1 MRRYLLIV
9 FLLFTSIALK
19 AQGEA
24 TNWYFGKNAG
34 LKFMPDGSVLP
45 LSDGQLDTN
54 EGCSSISDI
63 NGNLLLYTDGKT
75 VWDRNHVIMPNGV
88 NLFGDPSSTQSGIII
103 PKPDSSTIYYIFTV
117 DEPHQENAAVYPN
130 GFVGNYV
137 DQNSLNVPLGDDG
150 FNNGFNYSVVD
161 LSVVGSNGS
170 IGDVVSKNN
179 HLVTYN
185 PDPNGTEIRFKCSEK
200 ITAVSD
206 SSTSSIWVV
215 THFINK
221 FYAFKVDAAGVN
233 TSPVVSTIGS
243 TIGTEGYRRNSI
255 GYLKASPDGNKLVI
269 AHNQNG
275 NDPGGASFA
284 SGSIELFDFDV
295 TSGIVSNVVTVL
307 PNVQPYGVEFS
318 SSSEKLYA
326 TFRVGTENNLELAQF
341 DLLTNNITASK
352 VVLYNLSPLL
362 LGLQLAPNNKI
373 YCSTNTNILGVINDP
388 DANGLLCNYVHQGQV
403 LAPGTLSRQGLPP
416 FITSFFFVPAIQLE
430 NACVGQ
436 NTLFQFN
443 TSQTITSATWDFG
456 DGTTSS
462 ELSPSHIYE
471 NAGDYTVT
479 VTVIGPNG
487 SGINSRDITIF
498 PLPELNATA
507 VNLKQCDDDNDGFS
521 AFNLNEVG
529 VLLVD
534 DPTDLTFSY
543 FHSLE
548 DAQNS
553 ENAIVENTSYTNQS
567 VSNETLFVRV
577 ENENGCYATAQVTLQ
592 VSTTQIPSTFQKVF
606 NVCDDDVSG
615 SITDG
620 IALFDFSS
628 VTPQIQ
634 ALYPQNQ
641 LLDITYYRNLAD
653 ALAEQ
658 NAISDTSAYANIDYP
673 TTQNIYIRVDSQVD
687 NECLGLGHHITLNVE
702 EVPVVLPQ
710 TLNDCDGD
718 HDGILAFDTTD
729 LETQLL
735 SGLTDVSVF
744 YFDENG
750 VPLPS
755 PLPNPF
761 VTTSQTVQVIVKN
774 NLGLQCEYASTITFT
789 VDDLPEAFTISQN
802 LTSICDDEIDPQQ
815 QNGQVP
821 FDTSAFES
829 EILAGQAGMLV
840 NYFDA
845 NNNPLPSP
853 LPNPF
858 VSGTQTL
865 RAEVVNLANPDCVAE
880 VDIPLIVLEI
890 PSINLTGKE
899 LICTDDLRF
908 SIEIDAGLIDPSAQ
922 NDYNYTWFLDGSL
935 LPNETNY
942 TLTATEEGIYTVD
955 VENQMGCS
963 RTRTIEVIASNAA
976 VIENIITTDLSD
988 NNSIEILVTGLGTYE
1003 YSLNNGAFQS
1013 SPIFNGMAPGIYH
1026 ITIQDVKG
1034 CLSTTDTVYI
1044 LGAPKYF
1051 TPNGDSYNDFWNI
1064 QFLDPSLNLK
1074 ISIFDRFGK
1083 LLKRFNPKDAGWD
1096 GTYNGNPLP
1105 STDYWYV
1112 IEFENGRIVRG
1123 HFSLVR

>member
-1 MRRYLLIV
+1 MVV

-24 TNWYFGKNAG
+24 TNWYFGQNAG
-34 LKFMPDGSVLP
+34 LKFLPDGSVVP
-45 LSDGQLDTN
+45 LSDGQLVTN

-75 VWDRNHVIMPNGV
+75 VWDKNHVIMPNGI

-117 DEPHQENAAVYPN
+117 DEPHHENAAVYPN
-130 GFVGNYV
+130 GFVGTYV
-137 DQNSLNVPLGDDG
+137 DENSLNVPLGDDG

-185 PDPNGTEIRFKCSEK
+185 PDVNGSEIKYKCSEK
-200 ITAVSD
+200 ITAISD
-206 SSTSSIWVV
+206 SETNTVWVV

-221 FYAFKVDAAGVN
+221 FYAFKVDAAGVDN
-233 TSPVVSTIGS
+233 SPVISTIGS
-243 TIGTEGYRRNSI
+243 NIGTAGYRRNSI
-255 GYLKASPDGNKLVI
+255 GYLKASPDGNKLAI

-275 NDPGGASFA
+275 NLPGVASFA
-284 SGSIELFDFDV
+284 SGTIELFDFDT
-295 TSGIVSNVVTVL
+295 TSGIVSNAITVM

-326 TFRVGTENNLELAQF
+326 TYRVGTQNNLELAQF
-341 DLLTNNITASK
+341 DLLTSAISASK
-352 VVLYNLSPLL
+352 VVLYDLSPLL

-373 YCSTNTNILGVINDP
+373 YCSTNTNILGVINEP
-388 DANGLLCNYVHQGQV
+388 DADGLLCNYVHEGQV

-416 FITSFFFVPAIQLE
+416 FITSFFFTPAIQLE

-436 NTLFQFN
+436 NTAFQFN

-456 DGTTSS
+456 DGTNST
-462 ELSPSHIYE
+462 ELSPSHVYE

-479 VTVIGPNG
+479 VTVIGTNG
-487 SGINSRDITIF
+487 SGINSRDITIY
-498 PLPELNATA
+498 PLPELNVTA
-507 VNLKQCDDDNDGFS
+507 INLKQCDDDNDGFS
-521 AFNLNEVG
+521 AFNLNEVKT
-529 VLLVD
+529 LLID
-534 DPTDLTFSY
+534 DSVGLTFSY
-543 FHSLE
+543 YETLE
-548 DAQNS
+548 DAQND
-553 ENAIVENTSYTNQS
+553 ENTIIENTNYTNQS
-567 VSNETLFVRV
+567 VSNDILFIRV
-577 ENENGCYATAQVTLQ
+577 ENENGCYSTAQVTLQ
-592 VSTTQIPSTFQKVF
+592 VSTTQIPSSFQKVF
-606 NVCDDDVSG
+606 NVCDDNVSG
-615 SITDG
+615 SDTDG
-620 IALFDFSS
+620 IATFNFSS
-628 VTPQIQ
+628 VTSEIQ
-634 ALYPQNQ
+634 ALYPSNQ
-641 LLDITYYRNLAD
+641 LLDITYYQNLAD

-658 NAISDTSAYANIDYP
+658 SAITDISAYANTDYP
-673 TTQNIYIRVDSQVD
+673 TTQNIYVRVDSQVD

-702 EVPVVLPQ
+702 QIPVVLPQ
-710 TLNDCDGD
+710 TLNDCDDD

-761 VTTSQTVQVIVKN
+761 VTTSQTVEVIVKN
-774 NLGLQCEYASTITFT
+774 NLGLQCDYASTITFT
-789 VDDLPEAFTISQN
+789 VDDLPEAFTIPTIF
-802 LTSICDDEIDPQQ
+802 TSVCDDEIDPQQ

-821 FDTSAFES
+821 FDTSQFES
-829 EILAGQAGMLV
+829 EILAGQTGLV
-840 NYFDA
+840 VSYFDE
-845 NNNPLPSP
+845 NDVSLPSP

-858 VSGTQTL
+858 VSGTRTI
-865 RAEVVNLANPDCVAE
+865 RAEVVNLLNANCVAE
-880 VDIPLIVLEI
+880 VAIPLIVLEN
-890 PSINLTGKE
+890 PSIHLTENE
-899 LICTDDLRF
+899 LICTNDLRF
-908 SIEIDAGLIDPSAQ
+908 SIVIDAGLIDPSNQ
-922 NDYNYTWFLDGSL
+922 NDYTYTWFFNNTI
-935 LPNETNY
+935 LPNETSY
-942 TLTATEEGIYTVD
+942 TLTVDQEGIYTVS
-955 VENQMGCS
+955 VENQNGCN
-963 RTRTIEVIASNAA
+963 TIRTITVTASNAA
-976 VIENIITTDLSD
+976 TIENIIVTDLSD
-988 NNSIEILVTGLGTYE
+988 NNSIEILVSGLGTYE
-1003 YSLNNGAFQS
+1003 YSLNDGAFQS
-1013 SPIFNGMAPGIYH
+1013 SPIFSGLAPGIYH
-1026 ITIQDVKG
+1026 ITIQDLKG
-1034 CLSTTDTVYI
+1034 CLSTEETVYI

-1064 QFLDPSLNLK
+1064 QFLDPVLNLK

-1083 LLKRFNPKDAGWD
+1083 LLKRFNPKDSGWD

-1105 STDYWYV
+1105 ATDYWYV
-1112 IEFENGRIVRG
+1112 IEFEIGRVVKG